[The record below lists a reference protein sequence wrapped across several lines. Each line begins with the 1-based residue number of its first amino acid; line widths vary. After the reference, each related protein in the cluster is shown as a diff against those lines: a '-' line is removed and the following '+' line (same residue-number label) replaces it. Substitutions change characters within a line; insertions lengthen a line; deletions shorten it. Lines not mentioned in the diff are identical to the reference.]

1 MSTSRRKGGILRT
14 IAIDNTIMAVLAII
28 MGIVLVAVPASSGA
42 VICMISGVLLIC
54 AGIVAMA
61 GVFIYGPFLSGYSMV
76 MGIALVMCGLLC
88 ITQAPLVMGLLT
100 IIFGIFIVV
109 DAATSLVDGI
119 YCTRSHVKG
128 GMLLIVLSVIL
139 LVLGVLVVFGPV
151 ETVVVFLGWV
161 LIIDGVFD
169 IVAMIAFG
177 KRIRKA
183 KRAFYTDD
191 IIDLGEQ

>member
-1 MSTSRRKGGILRT
+1 MRKNFWL
-14 IAIDNTIMAVLAII
+14 NLF
-28 MGIVLVAVPASSGA
+28 
-42 VICMISGVLLIC
+42 LIC
-54 AGIVAMA
+54 AGIAAMA
-61 GVFIYGPFLSGYSMV
+61 GVFIYGPILSGYSMV

-88 ITQAPLVMGLLT
+88 IAQPPLVMGLLT

-119 YCTRSHVKG
+119 YCTRCHIKG
-128 GMLLIVLSVIL
+128 GILLTVLSIVL
-139 LVLGVLVVFGPV
+139 LVLGVLVVFGPA

-169 IVAMIAFG
+169 IIAMVAFG
-177 KRIRKA
+177 KRIREA
-183 KRAFYTDD
+183 KRAFYSDD